1 MSPQHPLCR
10 AIEPDLLS
18 VAAGEAGSAAA
29 GRVDAHVAACGLC
42 RDELAHYRALEGMM
56 GTLRRAPL
64 ADDDATLARAQ
75 LASRLS
81 DLRSR
86 MVGFGIF
93 PSPLGRILIGRSEQ
107 GVALVQYLPADGSLS
122 AHVRR
127 LLGEDAVEDRAA
139 TEELRAELVE
149 YLEGRR
155 ARLDWPLDL
164 RRMRSDFQRRVLEA
178 TAALPYGAVTSYA
191 GIAARIGAP
200 SAVRPV
206 AQALRWNPLP
216 IVIPCHRVIG
226 GSGAL
231 TGYAGR
237 RVELKQRLLAVEGV
251 KMVAARNDF
260 KVDREA
266 MYTMVTGDQRVLRA
280 DLRLAPVDVAVHAH
294 AVRHAGG
301 RRGRRLRAL
310 HQLPARSASAPRLA
324 RPRRLLR
331 RFTPSRLPVSQRVRE
346 DRTMTWETM
355 NRETETTI
363 MIALIPIP
371 GGVDLCSTLSR
382 RVQRRREERVAR
394 QIALTDA
401 IHRELGAVAAPD
413 VTRSLTRR
421 VDGLGA
427 AAAPSR
433 GHGRAP
439 SRASPRTSSAGSTG
453 RTRRGCA
460 WS

>member
-1 MSPQHPLCR
+1 MSSQYPVCR

-18 VAAGEAGSAAA
+18 VAAGEAGAAA
-29 GRVDAHVAACGLC
+29 VGRVEAHVAICGGC
-42 RDELAHYRALEGMM
+42 REELGHYRALEGMM

-64 ADDDATLARAQ
+64 PDDDATLARAQ
-75 LASRLS
+75 LASRLA

-107 GVALVQYLPADGSLS
+107 GVALVQYLPASGSLP
-122 AHVRR
+122 AHVQR

-139 TEELRAELVE
+139 TEGLRAELVE

-226 GSGAL
+226 TSGAL

-251 KMVAARNDF
+251 KTVAAARHDF

-266 MYTMVTGDQRVLRA
+266 MYTMVTGDREYCVPTCGSLPSQSMSTLTLFGTREGAEAAGFAPCTSCRP
-280 DLRLAPVDVAVHAH
+280 DLHP
-294 AVRHAGG
+294 
-301 RRGRRLRAL
+301 
-310 HQLPARSASAPRLA
+310 LPA
-324 RPRRLLR
+324 
-331 RFTPSRLPVSQRVRE
+331 
-346 DRTMTWETM
+346 
-355 NRETETTI
+355 
-363 MIALIPIP
+363 
-371 GGVDLCSTLSR
+371 
-382 RVQRRREERVAR
+382 
-394 QIALTDA
+394 
-401 IHRELGAVAAPD
+401 
-413 VTRSLTRR
+413 
-421 VDGLGA
+421 
-427 AAAPSR
+427 
-433 GHGRAP
+433 
-439 SRASPRTSSAGSTG
+439 
-453 RTRRGCA
+453 
-460 WS
+460 